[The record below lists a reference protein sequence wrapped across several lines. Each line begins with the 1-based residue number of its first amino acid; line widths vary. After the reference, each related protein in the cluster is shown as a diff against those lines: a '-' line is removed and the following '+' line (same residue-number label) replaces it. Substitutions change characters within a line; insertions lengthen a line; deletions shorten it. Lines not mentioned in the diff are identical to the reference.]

1 MDRSCST
8 YKTGTLAIIT
18 ITTIIIIIIEGLD
31 KWINGWM
38 NKWMD
43 GIMNGWTD
51 GCICLQRALTYL
63 KTGGPFDGLFNF

>member
-8 YKTGTLAIIT
+8 YETGTLAIIT
-18 ITTIIIIIIEGLD
+18 INSITTIIIIEGMD

-43 GIMNGWTD
+43 GIMNEWMDGWMHLSPKSAH
-51 GCICLQRALTYL
+51 IFKNRWA
-63 KTGGPFDGLFNF
+63 F